1 MIINPWLFY
10 LIGVAEN
17 VGAFTT
23 FVGILLIII
32 SIISAMIIYAEN
44 NLKNKTI
51 KLLTKTTIMG
61 FIFILI
67 SILTPSREISY
78 QMLAASLATRE
89 NIEYV
94 AETGKDLVDYICE
107 SAGIILKNEQMVK
120 KSQHRRLNPCA
131 LFL

>member
-17 VGAFTT
+17 VGAFTA
-23 FVGILLIII
+23 FVGVILIII
-32 SIISAMIIYAEN
+32 SIVIAIITYVEN
-44 NLKNKTI
+44 GLKHKNI
-51 KLLTKTTIMG
+51 KLLTKTTVIG

-67 SILTPSREISY
+67 SMLTPSKQVSY

-120 KSQHRRLNPCA
+120 NHSTGD
-131 LFL
+131 

>member
-1 MIINPWLFY
+1 MIINPWIFY

-17 VGAFTT
+17 VGAFTA
-23 FVGILLIII
+23 FAGIILIIL
-32 SIISAMIIYAEN
+32 SIVSAIIIYIEN
-44 NLKNKTI
+44 DLKNKTI
-51 KLLTKTTIMG
+51 KLLTKTAIIG

-67 SILTPSREISY
+67 SILTPSKEVSY
-78 QMLAASLATRE
+78 QMLAASFATRE

-120 KSQHRRLNPCA
+120 NHSTGD
-131 LFL
+131 

>member
-17 VGAFTT
+17 VGAFTA
-23 FVGILLIII
+23 FVGVILIII
-32 SIISAMIIYAEN
+32 SIVIAIITYVEN
-44 NLKNKTI
+44 GLKHKNI
-51 KLLTKTTIMG
+51 KFLTKTTVIG

-67 SILTPSREISY
+67 SMLTPSKQVSY

-120 KSQHRRLNPCA
+120 NHSTGD
-131 LFL
+131 

>member
-17 VGAFTT
+17 VGMFTT
-23 FVGILLIII
+23 FVGILLIIV
-32 SIISAMIIYAEN
+32 SIISAIINYAEN
-44 NLKNKTI
+44 TLKNKTI
-51 KLLTKTTIMG
+51 KLLTLTKTAIIG
-61 FIFILI
+61 FVFILI
-67 SILTPSREISY
+67 SILTPSKEVSY
-78 QMLAASLATRE
+78 QMLAASLATQE

-120 KSQHRRLNPCA
+120 NHSTGD
-131 LFL
+131 

>member
-17 VGAFTT
+17 VGMFTT
-23 FVGILLIII
+23 FVGILLIIV
-32 SIISAMIIYAEN
+32 SIISAIINYAEDT
-44 NLKNKTI
+44 LKNKTI
-51 KLLTKTTIMG
+51 KLLTKTTIIG
-61 FIFILI
+61 FVFILI
-67 SILTPSREISY
+67 SILTPSKEVSY
-78 QMLAASLATRE
+78 QMLAASLVTRE

-120 KSQHRRLNPCA
+120 NHSTGD
-131 LFL
+131 